1 MKLQIR
7 EWTGCDVF
15 KCFDIPESMRL
26 DVTEI
31 MLDKEYEMIANYSEE
46 VTFQKV
52 IGGKLYKIS
61 FEPNKHINNRRNDML
76 FDKILN
82 LPE

>member
-1 MKLQIR
+1 MKKFR
-7 EWTGCDVF
+7 
-15 KCFDIPESMRL
+15 CFDIPISMRL

-31 MLDKEYEMIANYSEE
+31 MIDKDYEMIANNIEE
-46 VTFQKV
+46 VAFKKV
-52 IGGKLYKIS
+52 INGTEWIIS
-61 FEPNKHINNRRNDML
+61 FEPNKYINNVRNDKL

>member
-1 MKLQIR
+1 
-7 EWTGCDVF
+7 
-15 KCFDIPESMRL
+15 MRL

-31 MLDKEYEMIANYSEE
+31 MIDKDYEMIANNREE
-46 VTFQKV
+46 VVFRKV
-52 IGGKLYKIS
+52 INGIEWTIS
-61 FEPNKHINNRRNDML
+61 FEPNKHINNVRNDKL